1 MQSKHNTI
9 GIEDIVKWYA
19 TLTINVYAS
28 LVCMYCLLYTS
39 DAADE

>member
-28 LVCMYCLLYTS
+28 LVCMYVCINES
-39 DAADE
+39 D